1 MDGEWDCSSDFSLFC
16 RRQDQDAME
25 TDLDK
30 DEIVVARSNEMSG
43 EHLLNSSF
51 LGIMASG
58 GFMVSWVL

>member
-1 MDGEWDCSSDFSLFC
+1 
-16 RRQDQDAME
+16 ME

-58 GFMVSWVL
+58 GFMVS